1 MLKKSL
7 LTFVLVALFGWVSA
21 QTIQFEWEGV
31 VYEDGHTIICPY
43 DADFGE
49 YLQHMSIR
57 NLTDADLDIV
67 VEQYVIEPAPGAIVQ
82 LCWGMCMVGD
92 TLVSRPVTVPA
103 QTLSTEDLSFHVMF
117 TEGETGVVVVKYYA
131 YDENTPEDRVS
142 ITLLAGQTAETTE
155 NKVAFGHAYPNPASN
170 KVSFNIQ
177 HAGMVEA
184 TVYNLLGQ
192 EVMTQTVNS
201 QSQSQ
206 VSFSVEDLQA
216 GIYFC
221 NFIANGEVL
230 KTEKFIV
237 KH

>member
-1 MLKKSL
+1 MLL
-7 LTFVLVALFGWVSA
+7 AVATIVTA
-21 QTIQFEWEGV
+21 QSVRFELDGTIF
-31 VYEDGHTIICPY
+31 EDGETVISEY
-43 DADFGE
+43 LEDYGE
-49 YLQHMSIR
+49 YQAHMQIR
-57 NLTDADLDIV
+57 NLTDHELNIIV
-67 VEQYVIEPAPGAIVQ
+67 EREVIETYDDV
-82 LCWGMCMVGD
+82 LTYFCWGQCFAPDVN
-92 TLVSRPVTVPA
+92 VSRPAVPVPA
-103 QTLSTEDLSFHVMF
+103 NAVSDGNFEAHVMF
-117 TEGETGVVVVKYYA
+117 PEVEAGVVVVKYYA

-142 ITLLAGQTAETTE
+142 ITILAGQTAETTE
-155 NKVAFGHAYPNPASN
+155 NKVAVGHAYPNPASN